1 MAASIVSF
9 FDDPQNLQIIDSL
22 AILGVVYPLI
32 DIPSAADIGELP
44 LNGKII
50 VLTGGLESMTRADA
64 KKKLQTYGAKVA
76 GSVSK
81 NTSMVVV
88 GTDAGSKAEKAAE
101 LEIEMLD
108 EDQLL
113 TMLEALAAGS
123 YSSS

>member
-1 MAASIVSF
+1 M
-9 FDDPQNLQIIDSL
+9 
-22 AILGVVYPLI
+22 VYPLI
-32 DIPSAADIGELP
+32 DVPSVADIGKLP
-44 LNGKII
+44 LHGKTI

-113 TMLEALAAGS
+113 TMLGALATGS
-123 YSSS
+123 YLSS